1 MDVLVG
7 KDAREGEPVY
17 LRFNGSRA
25 MLICGKRGSG
35 KSYTMGV
42 LVEELLGATH
52 APTVI
57 VVDPMG
63 IYHTMQRRNDGQ
75 SDELYRWGL
84 SPRSYPVRLLVPG
97 DPSDLYDPEVLP
109 EFQRRAVE
117 IVQFFLNPSDL
128 SADAW
133 CDLWDFSVNEPRGI
147 ALFRAVQK
155 LTVKKRPFVIK
166 EIIAEVETDGRAA
179 DVTKEAV
186 IGRLM
191 VADAWHIFTDIGY
204 LPLADQ
210 FRRGQVNVL
219 DVSRLEPGPRQ
230 RRNLVVSVLARSL
243 FRQRSD
249 ERLREEFGLVTTL
262 GPIWMAIDE
271 AHQFAPAGYGSL
283 AKEHIIRWVKE
294 GRQPGLSMVVATQQ
308 PSAVD
313 GEVLSQCDTILCH
326 KMTTKEDIAS
336 LNRLSQDYMGA
347 ELRTYVRNLSRTGE
361 AVLVDDER
369 ESVSM
374 VIVRP
379 RQSQHG
385 GGTIPTTQEER
396 FDLWSERA

>member
-1 MDVLVG
+1 MQLLLGRDT
-7 KDAREGEPVY
+7 REEQPIY
-17 LRFNGSRA
+17 LHFDGSRA
-25 MLICGKRGSG
+25 VLICGKRGSG

-42 LVEELLGATH
+42 IIEELVSAPDS
-52 APTVI
+52 PTVI

-63 IYHTMQRRNDGQ
+63 IYHTMQHSNQ
-75 SDELYRWGL
+75 AQADELYRWGL
-84 SPRSYPVRLLVPG
+84 SPRSFEVRLIVPG
-97 DPSDLYDPEVLP
+97 DPNELYDPEVVS
-109 EFQRRAVE
+109 EFQNRGINIKTLR
-117 IVQFFLNPSDL
+117 LNPSDL
-128 SADAW
+128 TADAW

-155 LTVKKRPFVIK
+155 LASKRRPFGLR
-166 EIIAEVETDGRAA
+166 EIVAEVETDGRAQE
-179 DVTKEAV
+179 VTKEAV
-186 IGRLM
+186 IGRLT
-191 VADAWHIFTDIGY
+191 VARAWNIFQEDGY

-210 FRRGQVNVL
+210 FRRGHVNVL
-219 DVSRLEPGPRQ
+219 DLSRLEPGPRQ
-230 RRNLVVSVLARSL
+230 RRNLVVSVLARNF

-249 ERLREEFGLVTTL
+249 ERLREEFGLPTSL
-262 GPIWMAIDE
+262 GPIWLAIDE
-271 AHQFAPAGYGSL
+271 AHQFAPAGSSSL

-294 GRQPGLSMVVATQQ
+294 GRQPGLSILVASQQ

-313 GEVLSQCDTILCH
+313 SEVLSQCDTILCH

-347 ELRTYVRNLSRTGE
+347 ELRTYIHNLSRTGE

-369 ESVSM
+369 ESVST

-385 GGTIPTTQEER
+385 GGTIPSRKEEQYDIWNSR
-396 FDLWSERA
+396 S

>member
-1 MDVLVG
+1 MELLLG
-7 KDAREGEPVY
+7 KDSRENTPIY
-17 LRFNGSRA
+17 LRFAGSRA

-35 KSYTMGV
+35 KSFTMGV
-42 LVEELLGATH
+42 LIEELIASAD

-57 VVDPMG
+57 VIDPMG
-63 IYHTMQRRNDGQ
+63 IYHTMRNGNDAAA
-75 SDELYRWGL
+75 DELYRWGI
-84 SPRSYPVRLLVPG
+84 SPRAFPVRLLVPG
-97 DPSDLYDPEVLP
+97 DPAELYDPEILP
-109 EFQRRAVE
+109 EFRRRNVD
-117 IVQFFLNPSDL
+117 IVPFRLNASDL

-147 ALFRAVQK
+147 VLFRAVQK
-155 LTVKKRPFVIK
+155 LATRKKPFVIR
-166 EIIAEVETDGRAA
+166 EIIAEVETDGRAQ
-179 DVTKEAV
+179 DVTKEAI

-191 VADAWHIFTDIGY
+191 VAESWRIFQDGEY
-204 LPLADQ
+204 LPLASQ
-210 FRRGQVNVL
+210 FQRGQVNIL

-230 RRNLVVSVLARSL
+230 RRNLIVSVLARNL

-249 ERLREEFGLVTTL
+249 ERLREEFGLPTNL
-262 GPIWMAIDE
+262 GQVWLAIDE
-271 AHQFAPAGYGSL
+271 AHQFAPAGSGSL

-294 GRQPGLSMVVATQQ
+294 GRQPGLSIVVATQQ

-313 GEVLSQCDTILCH
+313 SDVLSQCDTIICH

-347 ELRTYVRNLSRTGE
+347 ELRTFVRNLSRTGE

-374 VIVRP
+374 VLVRP

-385 GGTIPTTQEER
+385 GGTIPTKMEQS
-396 FDLWSERA
+396 FDFWSSNP

>member
-1 MDVLVG
+1 MELLLG
-7 KDAREGEPVY
+7 KDTREGEPVY

-25 MLICGKRGSG
+25 LLICGKRGSG

-42 LVEELLGATH
+42 LIEELLGAPE

-63 IYHTMQRRNDGQ
+63 IYHTMQRRNDAQ
-75 SDELYRWGL
+75 ADDLYRWGL
-84 SPRSYPVRLLVPG
+84 NPRSLPVRILVPG
-97 DPSDLYDPEVLP
+97 DPAELYDPEVLA
-109 EFQRRAVE
+109 ELRRRELEVAPLRV
-117 IVQFFLNPSDL
+117 NASDL
-128 SADAW
+128 TADGW
-133 CDLWDFSVNEPRGI
+133 CDTWDFSVNEPRGI

-155 LTVKKRPFVIK
+155 LAMKKRPFVVSDIIS
-166 EIIAEVETDGRAA
+166 EIETDGRAL

-191 VADAWHIFTDIGY
+191 VAQAWRIFQENGY
-204 LPLADQ
+204 LPLSDQ
-210 FRRGQVNVL
+210 FRRGKVNVL

-230 RRNLVVSVLARSL
+230 RRNLVVSVLARNF

-249 ERLREEFGLVTTL
+249 ERLREEFGLPTVL
-262 GPIWMAIDE
+262 GPVWLAIDE
-271 AHQFAPAGYGSL
+271 AHQFVPAGSGSL

-294 GRQPGLSMVVATQQ
+294 GRQPGLSIVVATQQ
-308 PSAVD
+308 PSALD

-326 KMTTKEDIAS
+326 KITTKEDMAS

-347 ELRTYVRNLSRTGE
+347 ELRTFVRNLSRTGE

-369 ESVSM
+369 ESVTTI
-374 VIVRP
+374 IVRP
-379 RQSQHG
+379 RQTQHG
-385 GGTIPTTQEER
+385 GGTRPSREEHK
-396 FDLWSERA
+396 FDIWSASS